1 MAAGK
6 NAGVKSLIGLLGS
19 RNASQ
24 LKNAGATHIASNL
37 VEVEEIILYR

>member
-19 RNASQ
+19 RSASQ
-24 LKNAGATHIASNL
+24 LKNAGATQVASNL
-37 VEVEEIILYR
+37 AEVEEIILHR